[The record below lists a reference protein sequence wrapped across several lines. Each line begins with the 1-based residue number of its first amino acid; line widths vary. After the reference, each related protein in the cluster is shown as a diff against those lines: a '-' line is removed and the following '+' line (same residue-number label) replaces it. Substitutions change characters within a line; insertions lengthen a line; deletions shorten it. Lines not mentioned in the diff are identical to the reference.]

1 LDNNTDEAIRQFNG
15 YLNEFPKGLN
25 ALQSHFYIAQLY
37 FKKDLK
43 DNAAPHF
50 KYVLEASQSEFTEEA
65 LLRLSQ
71 IYTEGKNWADAIPVL
86 MRLEADASFPQNVVF
101 AQSNLMK
108 ANYELKQY
116 NDAVAYAEKVL
127 IQNSIDNRIK
137 SDAHVIIARSAMK
150 TGDENRAES
159 AYAQVELTALGEMAA
174 EALFYNGYFKN
185 KAGNYEASNT
195 IIQKLAKDYSG
206 YKYYSAKGL
215 VIMAKNYKAL
225 DDAFQATYI
234 LESVIENFME
244 FDDIVADAKTELSII
259 KTEQAKTNSSIVPE
273 D

>member
-1 LDNNTDEAIRQFNG
+1 
-15 YLNEFPKGLN
+15 
-25 ALQSHFYIAQLY
+25 
-37 FKKDLK
+37 
-43 DNAAPHF
+43 
-50 KYVLEASQSEFTEEA
+50 
-65 LLRLSQ
+65 
-71 IYTEGKNWADAIPVL
+71 
-86 MRLEADASFPQNVVF
+86 
-101 AQSNLMK
+101 
-108 ANYELKQY
+108 
-116 NDAVAYAEKVL
+116 
-127 IQNSIDNRIK
+127 
-137 SDAHVIIARSAMK
+137 MK